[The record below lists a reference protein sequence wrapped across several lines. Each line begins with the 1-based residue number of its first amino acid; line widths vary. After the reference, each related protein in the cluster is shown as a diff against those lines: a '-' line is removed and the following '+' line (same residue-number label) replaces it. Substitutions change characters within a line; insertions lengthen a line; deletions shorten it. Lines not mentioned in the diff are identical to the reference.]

1 MSQLTFDEKTAAQL
15 EDVYRRRDIL
25 RRRAIVGEALAAS
38 PGERVA
44 DVGCGPGFYV
54 LEMLQQVGPEGA
66 VVGLDA
72 SPQMLAVAGRR
83 CEGHENVSFLEADAK
98 SLPLDDGGFD
108 AVVTV
113 QVLEYVDDV
122 EAALAEL
129 FRVLRPGGRL
139 VAWAVDWAT
148 LSVHSTDPERTRRVL
163 RAWDDHLAHRSLPR
177 TLAPRLRATGF
188 GDVAMDAHAFATAEF
203 TPEAYGVSLLP
214 LMREYVAGRGG
225 VSEAEAQAWEED
237 MRELGE
243 RDAFYFACIQYC
255 FTARRPGG

>member
-1 MSQLTFDEKTAAQL
+1 MSQLAFDEKIAAQL
-15 EDVYRRRDIL
+15 EEVYRRRDIL
-25 RRRAIVGEALAAS
+25 RRRAIVGKALSAS

-54 LEMLQQVGPEGA
+54 LELLEQVGPEGA

-83 CEGHENVSFLEADAK
+83 CQGHQNVSFLEADAT
-98 SLPLDDGGFD
+98 SLPLGDGGFD
-108 AVVTV
+108 AVLTV

-122 EAALAEL
+122 DAALAEL
-129 FRVLRPGGRL
+129 LRVLRPGGRL

-148 LSVHSTDPERTRRVL
+148 LSLHSTDPERTRRVL
-163 RAWDDHLAHRSLPR
+163 HAWDDHLAHRSLPR

-188 GDVAMDAHAFATAEF
+188 GDVAMTAHAFATAEF

-214 LMREYVAGRGG
+214 LMRDYVAGRAG
-225 VSEAEAQAWEED
+225 VSEVEAQAWEAD
-237 MRELGE
+237 MRELGG
-243 RDAFYFACIQYC
+243 RDEFYFACIQYC
-255 FTARRPGG
+255 FTARRPDA